1 MRSWFSDLYS
11 QCYKER
17 STFFNLIRLWP
28 LLHTWISTVNLSF
41 YILHLHCFY
50 HPKGLNFNPLG
61 IILSHFTE
69 TCSTRLSWEVCIIS
83 KELFLSHDLKLFQ
96 PFLSAVKY
104 KIFSLRLK
112 CFSITSQFEHRPLK
126 GLISPWGSNKDPLVP
141 KLVIAPTRIP
151 FVSMIRRPT
160 VTCKAPSKPI
170 SGLAI
175 AVVFH
180 KHSSSSRLVGSV
192 IPSSHT
198 RCTCEWRLIGFS
210 HKRAPA
216 SLNQWMQTAE
226 LCSNVC
232 SLCPLDGCVKIDN
245 MAHLQFERLKEKLSS
260 QQTCLPLTQGIIISW
275 NSHLKGPVSSNQI
288 INGIF
293 VPIGIIGP
301 IWWD

>member
-41 YILHLHCFY
+41 YIY
-50 HPKGLNFNPLG
+50 IVSI

-126 GLISPWGSNKDPLVP
+126 VLISPWGSNKDPLVP

-151 FVSMIRRPT
+151 FVSMLRSPT

-198 RCTCEWRLIGFS
+198 RLHMWM
-210 HKRAPA
+210 APD
-216 SLNQWMQTAE
+216 W
-226 LCSNVC
+226 V
-232 SLCPLDGCVKIDN
+232 
-245 MAHLQFERLKEKLSS
+245 F
-260 QQTCLPLTQGIIISW
+260 TQKSPSKPQSMDADCW
-275 NSHLKGPVSSNQI
+275 AVQ
-288 INGIF
+288 
-293 VPIGIIGP
+293 
-301 IWWD
+301 